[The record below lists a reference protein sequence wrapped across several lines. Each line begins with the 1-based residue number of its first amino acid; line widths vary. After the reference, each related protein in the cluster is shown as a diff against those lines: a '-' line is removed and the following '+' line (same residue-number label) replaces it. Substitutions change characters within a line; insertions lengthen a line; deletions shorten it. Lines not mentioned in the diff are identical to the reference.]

1 MNATKMTHRWIS
13 SLSLRL
19 SAFVLLCLMLAGC
32 ARPESEPDLIR
43 VGVLQYGTVNW
54 ELSVVQSQ
62 GFAEARGVNI
72 EIVPLASDN
81 ALAVALQG
89 DRVDLIVSDWL
100 WAARQRSLGRDYQF
114 APYSLAVGALMVN
127 PESGIGSLAEM
138 EGEELGIAGGPVDK
152 MWILMRAYAAH
163 MSGRSL
169 ADMVEPTFAAPP
181 LLNELML
188 SGDVPLAI
196 NFWHYNARLEAAGM
210 QPLFTLRELVTELG
224 VDRASPLL
232 GWIFRQQWAAE
243 NTETLTAFL
252 QASYE
257 AKAALRDSDALWEE
271 LRDQI
276 KPETEAVMEAIVRG
290 YREGIPT
297 SFGSQDI
304 AAAQELFAI
313 LAAEGGP
320 ELVGDL
326 ESLPESVFWQGF
338 RLP

>member
-1 MNATKMTHRWIS
+1 MSR
-13 SLSLRL
+13 LPLRL
-19 SAFVLLCLMLAGC
+19 SAVGLICLFLAAC

-54 ELSVVQSQ
+54 ELSVVESQ
-62 GFAEARGVNI
+62 GFAAERGINI

-127 PESGIGSLAEM
+127 PDAGIESLDDMA
-138 EGEELGIAGGPVDK
+138 GEELGIAGGPVDK

-163 MSGRSL
+163 VSGGDL
-169 ADMVEPTFAAPP
+169 TDMVEPTFAAPP

-188 SGDVPLAI
+188 SGEVPMAI
-196 NFWHYNARLEAAGM
+196 NFWHYNARLQAAGM
-210 QPLFTLRELVTELG
+210 QPLFTLGELVAELG
-224 VDRASPLL
+224 VERTPPLL
-232 GWIFRQQWAAE
+232 GWIFRQQWAEE
-243 NTETLTAFL
+243 NSETLSAFL
-252 QASYE
+252 QASYA
-257 AKAALRDSDALWEE
+257 AKAALNESDALWEY
-271 LRDQI
+271 LRDQV
-276 KPETEAVMEAIVRG
+276 KPETEAVMREIVRG
-290 YREGIPT
+290 YREGIPS
-297 SFGSQDI
+297 SFGEEDI
-304 AAAQELFAI
+304 AAAQALFAI
-313 LAAEGGP
+313 LAEEGGT

-326 ESLPESVFWQGF
+326 QALPVNVFWDGF